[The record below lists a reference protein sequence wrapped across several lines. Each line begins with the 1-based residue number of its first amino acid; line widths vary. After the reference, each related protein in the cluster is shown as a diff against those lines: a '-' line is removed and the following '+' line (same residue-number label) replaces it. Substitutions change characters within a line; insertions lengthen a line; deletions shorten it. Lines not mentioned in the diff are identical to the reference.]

1 MRLLQSVLTRL
12 KQTKAPQRKFVTHL
26 FGLLLML
33 PGHAT
38 FRNMSRY
45 SPYHERTFAR
55 WYDTN
60 LDWVALNKAAI
71 IEIVPADHEQAL
83 IIDASFVSKSG
94 KHTYGLDRFWNGS
107 HSRAEKGLEIS
118 ALAWLDLTEK
128 CAYGLSVEQT
138 PPSPEPS
145 ASESSASE
153 SSASESSAS
162 ESSASD
168 ISAPETTRMDVYLD
182 QLRRVV
188 KAHDLTWLRYL
199 LMDGAYSK
207 QNFVDG
213 VRDLGLHPIGKL
225 RADANMRYLYQGPKR
240 PGPGRPKTYDGKVD
254 WSDLSR
260 FERLDTEDEDI
271 VLYHQVLNHVQLKR
285 NLQVVVVVHTQRKRY
300 AVLFS
305 TDVDLDALKLYRYYK
320 ARFQIEFLFRDAK
333 QFTGLSDCQARSKGK
348 LDFHFNASLSAV
360 TFAKL
365 EARQASGDGDASFSM
380 ASLKRR
386 AFNQHLL
393 DRICEHLANGQ
404 SLDKS
409 NPEYEALCN
418 YGIIDQEAA

>member
-138 PPSPEPS
+138 PPSPEP
-145 ASESSASE
+145 
-153 SSASESSAS
+153 SASESSAS

-409 NPEYEALCN
+409 SPEYEALCKLRHH
-418 YGIIDQEAA
+418 